1 MNPSLYLSS
10 QRPAP
15 PLPKTVKIGN
25 TLVGDGQPCFF
36 VAEIG
41 INHNGNPR
49 ITEFLIDAAAQAR
62 CNAVKFQKR
71 TPDLCVP
78 ESQKSKLKETEWG
91 EMTYIEYRRKI
102 ELTKLDYQRIDA
114 QCAARG
120 IMWFASCWDIPSVEF
135 ISQFDVPCFKVASAT
150 LTDDDSLRAVRGA
163 GKPILLSTGMS
174 TLEQIDHAIEVL
186 GDHDLILL
194 HSVSSYP
201 AYYNEL
207 NLRVMQTL
215 RDRYSLPVGY
225 SGHETGIASSTAAA
239 ALGAAV
245 IERHITK
252 DRSLWGSDQAA
263 SLEPSGLRLLM
274 RDIRLVEQS
283 MGTAEKRVLARELPM
298 IEKLR
303 MKK

>member
-1 MNPSLYLSS
+1 MTPSLYLSA

-15 PLPKTVKIGN
+15 PARTTVKIGN

-114 QCAARG
+114 QCAKRG

-135 ISQFDVPCFKVASAT
+135 IAQFDVPCFKVASAT
-150 LTDDDSLRAVRGA
+150 LTDDDLLSAVRGA

-174 TLEQIDHAIEVL
+174 TLQQIDHAVEVL
-186 GDHDLILL
+186 GDHELILL
-194 HSVSSYP
+194 HSV
-201 AYYNEL
+201 
-207 NLRVMQTL
+207 
-215 RDRYSLPVGY
+215 
-225 SGHETGIASSTAAA
+225 TGDHASRFA
-239 ALGAAV
+239 
-245 IERHITK
+245 IERINRFQRRH
-252 DRSLWGSDQAA
+252 D
-263 SLEPSGLRLLM
+263 
-274 RDIRLVEQS
+274 LVH
-283 MGTAEKRVLARELPM
+283 RLARRKLPHWQRADRKARLQIRRAM
-298 IEKLR
+298 GIFLR
-303 MKK
+303 APCVPKALVDVERHPKRR